1 MVQIR
6 WLELAKFDLKEIY
19 EFIAMDS
26 KRYAEHQVR
35 QIKSRT
41 QILKKHPLAG
51 KMVREFEDPKL
62 REIVCGHYRI
72 IHRIVSPKLIHILL
86 VHHGARELEKRL
98 SE

>member
-6 WLELAKFDLKEIY
+6 WLELAKLDLKDIY

-26 KRYAEHQVR
+26 KRYAKYQVQ

-51 KMVREFEDPKL
+51 KMVREFEDTQL
-62 REIVCGHYRI
+62 RELVCGKYRI
-72 IHRIVSPKLIHILL
+72 IHRIISPKLIHILL
-86 VHHGARELEKRL
+86 IHHGARELEKRL
-98 SE
+98 NE